1 NKMDTKPQHSVPVP
15 RLYKE
20 ASKILRRYE
29 NKEGAIKTLVYK
41 GKYKNF
47 GRIYGL
53 LCKTVENSAA
63 IKAALVESSLYTN
76 EPKFDPYL
84 AQVLTAE
91 MLGKGLLGDC
101 KPILTLLKYE
111 GKIRSFAGSNFSR
124 HSSHVMKDNCPRY
137 VRVNTLKTS
146 LSNVQYQLDNN
157 GWSLQE
163 YDPTQVTYSDF
174 LKFIQEL
181 GESTYLRD
189 YHVDELLIFPPKTP
203 FWDNFLYTNNDII
216 LQDKASCLPV
226 LVSGIKPG
234 SNVIDA
240 CAAPGN
246 KTSYIAAAINNTGHV
261 VAIEKDLER
270 YQTLQRLVVE
280 RRATC
285 VTTLNQ
291 DFTRL
296 PLDKYS
302 QVEFIFVD
310 PSCSSS
316 GVNLHNDEVPEERI
330 RSLACFQA
338 HLLRHALSFPSVQE
352 VIYSTCS
359 VYVQENEEVVQNAL
373 KEFQDQFELEDLS
386 EKLSGWKHFGNESF
400 VFGRRCLRTRT
411 DVDKCHG
418 FFVAKFVR
426 ISKICNRLTSVNK
439 IDKKRKQQKSF
450 KNLEIVSGNSKN
462 LESKLSE
469 VVTCAKK
476 KQKVKR

>member
-1 NKMDTKPQHSVPVP
+1 
-15 RLYKE
+15 
-20 ASKILRRYE
+20 
-29 NKEGAIKTLVYK
+29 
-41 GKYKNF
+41 
-47 GRIYGL
+47 
-53 LCKTVENSAA
+53 
-63 IKAALVESSLYTN
+63 
-76 EPKFDPYL
+76 
-84 AQVLTAE
+84 

-174 LKFIQEL
+174 LKFIQ
-181 GESTYLRD
+181 
-189 YHVDELLIFPPKTP
+189 
-203 FWDNFLYTNNDII
+203 
-216 LQDKASCLPV
+216 ASCLPV